1 MVDLNAVEVIGS
13 FIMRAI
19 ISLIVVLVSAVML
32 SRDPS
37 SALWITLISTQA
49 GLWWPTATGG
59 VANAVQALRAPVQA
73 ADAPPPLAPIPQAPH
88 VA

>member
-1 MVDLNAVEVIGS
+1 MAIDYNGVEVIGG

-32 SRDPS
+32 SKNPD

-49 GLWWPTATGG
+49 GLWWPTVTGG
-59 VANAVQALRAPVQA
+59 IGNAVRALREPQP
-73 ADAPPPLAPIPQAPH
+73 ADNIPPLAAIPHA
-88 VA
+88 A